1 MFISTKLSSLLL
13 IISQVSLSSQDET
26 TEACGDLALESIPS
40 KYATNMMMIF
50 INKHYATGAML
61 ADSQIWFIIDD
72 HGLLRK

>member
-40 KYATNMMMIF
+40 KYATNIMMNMQF
-50 INKHYATGAML
+50 GSVGRTQ
-61 ADSQIWFIIDD
+61 DSFET
-72 HGLLRK
+72 

>member
-40 KYATNMMMIF
+40 KYATNMMMNMQF
-50 INKHYATGAML
+50 GSVGRTQ
-61 ADSQIWFIIDD
+61 DSFETWSLDTKNLNCIWI
-72 HGLLRK
+72 